1 MLLGRHCA
9 NNRLNFRRRHIIY
22 RLCQMH
28 TGMKLIDTY
37 VVLDRSLH
45 IVLDAQIRGLKK
57 YFQVD
62 FNFIY
67 ILLSEIYASI
77 SYMYNQNLSFRVASF
92 SFSEILDQ
100 ASVITDW
107 QYYNTTEIS
116 AGNNQK

>member
-1 MLLGRHCA
+1 
-9 NNRLNFRRRHIIY
+9 
-22 RLCQMH
+22 MH

-62 FNFIY
+62 FHFI
-67 ILLSEIYASI
+67 
-77 SYMYNQNLSFRVASF
+77 YNQNVSFRVASF

-116 AGNNQK
+116 AGNNEK